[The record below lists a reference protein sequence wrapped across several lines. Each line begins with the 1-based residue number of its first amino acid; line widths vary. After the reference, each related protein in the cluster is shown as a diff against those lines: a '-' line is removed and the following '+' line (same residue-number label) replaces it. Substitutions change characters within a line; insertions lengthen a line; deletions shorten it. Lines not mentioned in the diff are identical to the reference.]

1 MSDNVAHAL
10 SGRYFLTVENE
21 RAGGGIIAMTLTYPL
36 VTVSSRLQVQKNNE
50 GANVYKGSID
60 ALVKIFNNEGIRGL
74 YSGLTSAIFGIAV
87 SNGVYYYF
95 YELTKAF
102 FEKSVTIKRDISTVE
117 SMIAGALAGCVTVLF
132 TNPIW
137 VVNTRMTTRKESL
150 DDNDTELKESL
161 DDTKLKGESKRLGT
175 LATILK
181 IIKDDGPSAFWAGV
195 MPAFILVA
203 NPIIQYTV
211 FEQLKA
217 RLQKAKKLG
226 NLDFFL
232 LGALSKLAATVVTYP
247 YIVIKSRMQLRQSHD
262 SKTRYDS
269 TLDGIRKIV
278 TNEGI
283 GGLYKGINSKLLQSV
298 LTAALDRLVLLLD
311 TGSTPA
317 VRLTAAQQLGEIQK
331 QHPSELYNLLSRVVV
346 HLRSKNWETRIAAGQ
361 AIEAIANN
369 LPQWDPAESAKSEH
383 ELVNSNKFA
392 LENKYSFDNF
402 DIANVLQGG
411 KLLLGSAGKEYDF
424 DLSELDPAVRLA
436 LQRKNLSERLGLGSQ
451 FMDVDLF
458 DESDIADAD
467 LSGLSARE
475 KNKLKRKAKKD
486 AKDKGKDKVRV
497 VDIGRRRPSVS
508 EVNTPIVTPATGS
521 ISPSGVKIEEALK
534 PEGYFNFTPQ
544 PCSDKIVVE
553 AKKESGLNVL
563 ESQSNGWPFEGVC
576 ELLCMDLFDPCWEVR
591 HGAGIGLREILKVH
605 GYGAG
610 RVGCENDE
618 RHYKWLED
626 VAIRLL
632 CVFSLDRFG
641 DFVSDQV
648 VAPVRETCS
657 QTLGALLRYMSPQG
671 VKKVHEILLRLI
683 YQTDF
688 SQNNFLSIWE
698 VRHAGMLGLKYA
710 VAVRRDLVELMLE
723 GTVGA
728 VVLGLKDADDDV
740 RAVAA
745 SILLPI
751 ADSFI
756 KLSAHNIPEVVTV
769 LWDCLKDLKDDL
781 TASTANVMDLLA
793 KLFSFPSVLDYM
805 RKAAASDPSHSLKT
819 LVPRLYPFFRHTITS
834 VRTAVLNTLLTF
846 LGMEGVDEWVDDQV
860 FRLVFQNMIVEE
872 KRDVL
877 DLSLQLWS
885 KLLNHTTSDDGN
897 NKITLYTASH
907 IRNWFSIIMTP
918 LGTPLPQ
925 RLFFIPD
932 GSMISP
938 TTPTT
943 SSASTHAGRR
953 PRGPKRTEES
963 NGNSSSISHNVDA
976 GMLQQDFALVSV
988 ESVVRGRVTA
998 SKGLGLLM
1006 SKCPQ
1011 EYLEA
1016 TFKDIILSFL
1026 SSALASNRQLS
1037 SVIIEE
1043 WARAAFGNIA
1053 PDHDILVASFPLASC
1068 LSSTLIS
1075 SLESEPPAYYVEL
1088 LPILRRIRGECQ
1100 ALLNSF
1106 VSDAKISLDL
1116 IPSLPTNVLG
1126 EPGNADNSY
1135 FCVETAVHIVSDTFD
1150 QLSANIHKNRK
1161 SIIEALDDRKRRVLS
1176 SIGFYESSKQK
1187 LDTNVYAAISGAIV
1201 ALRVLPPKLNPVIRS
1216 IMNSIKTEENCE
1228 LQERSAATLASL
1240 VALCSSDKNS
1250 GRVNPNDKIAKNL
1263 CAFLCQ
1269 DQTNTPVLQNNRNK
1283 EGILSLQKAKENNSD
1298 ANKEEELKAQKLV
1311 RRGAETALRQFASQ
1325 FGPNLFQVVPKLWNC
1340 IHSSLHAV
1348 FVKGNG
1354 EEKNE
1359 EEINSKLNATDA
1371 GQDVIDSLQVLQIL
1385 TPAVHE
1391 SLHSKI
1397 TELLPQIIKAVQ
1409 CKYSVI
1415 RYVAARCFATIANV
1429 VTIPSMQIIID
1440 QVIPF
1445 LGDSQSVIHRQGAA
1459 ELIYHVV
1466 QTMDAKILP
1475 YVIFMIVPVLGRM
1488 SDADESVRLVTTNCF
1503 AMLIKLVPLE
1513 AGIPNPPGLS
1523 PKLLQHR
1530 EDERRFLAQLLD
1542 SRKLDQYEIPVA
1554 INAELRKYQQ
1564 EGVNWLAFLSKY
1576 QLHGI
1581 LCDDMGLGKTLQSIC
1596 ILASDHYTRAMK
1608 YKKTKSPDCA
1618 HAPSLVVCPPTLT
1631 GHWYHEIL
1639 HYTNSLKPLSYIGG
1653 PKEREKLRPKILEHD
1668 VIIMSYD
1675 IVRNDIEELANI
1687 NWNYCILDEGHVIK
1701 NGRTK
1706 ITKAVKSVKANHRLI
1721 LSGTPIQNNVLELW
1735 SLFDFLMPGF
1745 LGTEKQ
1751 FNERF
1756 GKPILSSRDSKSS
1769 SKEQEAGALALEAL
1783 HKQVLPFLLRRLKE
1797 DVLNDLP
1804 PKIIQDY
1811 YCELSDLQKQLY
1823 EQFAKSQAK
1832 SNVESELDSEAEVV
1846 EEKETKKAT
1855 HIFQALQYLRKLCN
1869 HPLLV
1874 VNDKHPQ
1881 YNSVMERLKKNKSS
1895 LHDLQ
1900 NAPKLLALK
1909 QLLLDC
1915 GIGISPETENN
1926 SGVEGAVSQH
1936 RALIFCQL
1944 KTMLD
1949 IIETD
1954 LFKPLMP
1961 SVSYMRLDGSVDANK
1976 RHGIVQKFNQDP
1988 SYDVLLLTTHVGGL
2002 GLNLTGAD
2010 TVIFVEHDWNPM
2022 KDLQAM
2028 DRAHRIGQKK
2038 VVNVYRLITRGT
2050 LEEKIMGLQKFKLNI
2065 ANSIVNQ
2072 QNSGLQSMDTDQIL
2086 DLFNV
2091 TSHDTKSGTS
2101 VEKTSSAA
2109 ASSAS
2114 LTSGNAYSNVIGG
2127 GSKGKKASTKI
2138 VLENLENL
2146 WEDTQYEDLNL
2157 DNFIE
2162 SLNTGGG
2169 SKS

>member
-10 SGRYFLTVENE
+10 SG
-21 RAGGGIIAMTLTYPL
+21 AGGGIIAMTLTYPL
-36 VTVSSRLQVQKNNE
+36 VTVSSRLQVQKSYE
-50 GANVYKGSID
+50 GANAYQGSVD
-60 ALVKIFNNEGIRGL
+60 TFAKILKNEGIRGL
-74 YSGLTSAIFGIAV
+74 YSGMTSAIFGIAAT
-87 SNGVYYYF
+87 NGVYYYF

-117 SMIAGALAGCVTVLF
+117 SMIAGALAGCVTVIF

-137 VVNTRMTTRKESL
+137 VVNTRMTTRKQSFDDCDES
-150 DDNDTELKESL
+150 EEES
-161 DDTKLKGESKRLGT
+161 TIPKRLGT

-181 IIKDDGPSAFWAGV
+181 ILEKDGFSAFWAGV

-217 RLQKAKKLG
+217 RLQKTKKLG

-232 LGALSKLAATVVTYP
+232 LGALSKLVATVITYP
-247 YIVIKSRMQLRQSHD
+247 YMQSHD
-262 SKTRYDS
+262 SNTRYDS
-269 TLDGIRKIV
+269 TLDGIRKILYH
-278 TNEGI
+278 EGI
-283 GGLYKGINSKLLQSV
+283 KGLYKGVNSKLIQSV
-298 LTAALDRLVLLLD
+298 LTAAFLLDRLVLLLD

-331 QHPSELYNLLSRVVV
+331 QHPGELYNLLSRVVV

-369 LPQWDPAESAKSEH
+369 LPQWDPPEPARTEFEP
-383 ELVNSNKFA
+383 VNSNKFA

-424 DLSELDPAVRLA
+424 DLSDLDPAERLA

-458 DESDIADAD
+458 DETDIAGSSDAD

-475 KNKLKRKAKKD
+475 INKLKRKAKKD

-497 VDIGRRRPSVS
+497 VAIDRRRPSIQ
-508 EVNTPIVTPATGS
+508 ETNIPIATPAAES
-521 ISPSGVKIEEALK
+521 ISPSGVKIEDAIK

-553 AKKESGLNVL
+553 AKKKSGLNVL
-563 ESQSNGWPFEGVC
+563 EAQSNGWPFEGVC
-576 ELLCMDLFDPCWEVR
+576 ELLCMDLFDSCWEIR

-605 GYGAG
+605 GHGAG
-610 RVGCENDE
+610 RVVGLNKNENDE

-626 VAIRLL
+626 AAIRLL

-671 VKKVHEILLRLI
+671 VKNVHEILLRLI
-683 YQTDF
+683 YQSDF
-688 SQNNFLSIWE
+688 SQNISSIWE

-710 VAVRRDLVELMLE
+710 VAVRKDLVEMILE

-756 KLSAHNIPEVVTV
+756 KLSSHNIPEVVTV

-793 KLFSFPSVLDYM
+793 RLFSFPSVLDYM
-805 RKAAASDPSHSLKT
+805 KNAAVSDPSHSLKT
-819 LVPRLYPFFRHTITS
+819 LIPRLYPFFRHTITS

-872 KRDVL
+872 KKDVL

-885 KLLNHTTSDDGN
+885 KLVNHATPNDESS
-897 NKITLYTASH
+897 KITLHTAPH

-932 GSMISP
+932 GSTVSP
-938 TTPTT
+938 TTPTA
-943 SSASTHAGRR
+943 ASVSTQAGRR
-953 PRGPKRTEES
+953 SRGPKRIEES
-963 NGNSSSISHNVDA
+963 NGNSSSIGHNVDT

-998 SKGLGLLM
+998 SKGLGLLI
-1006 SKCPQ
+1006 SKWPQ

-1026 SSALASNRQLS
+1026 SSVLASNRQLS

-1053 PDHDILVASFPLASC
+1053 SEHDVSIAASPLSSC
-1068 LSSTLIS
+1068 LTSTLIS
-1075 SLESEPPAYYVEL
+1075 ILESEPPVFYAEL
-1088 LPILRRIRGECQ
+1088 LPIIRRIRGECQ

-1106 VSDAKISLDL
+1106 VSEANISLDL
-1116 IPSLPTNVLG
+1116 IPALPTNVLG
-1126 EPGNADNSY
+1126 EPGNADNSC
-1135 FCVETAVHIVSDTFD
+1135 FCVETAGHIASDIFD
-1150 QLSANIHKNRK
+1150 QLSANIHKSRK
-1161 SIIEALDDRKRRVLS
+1161 SIIETLDDRKCRVLS

-1187 LDTNVYAAISGAIV
+1187 LDTNVYAAISGAVV

-1216 IMNSIKTEENCE
+1216 IMNSIKTEENSE

-1269 DQTNTPVLQNNRNK
+1269 DQSTTPVLQNNRSK
-1283 EGILSLQKAKENNSD
+1283 EGILSLQKAKENNLD
-1298 ANKEEELKAQKLV
+1298 TNKEEDSKTQKLV
-1311 RRGAETALRQFASQ
+1311 RRGAETALRQFATQ
-1325 FGPNLFQVVPKLWNC
+1325 FGPDLFQVVPKLWNC
-1340 IHSSLHAV
+1340 IHSSLYSV

-1354 EEKNE
+1354 EEKSE
-1359 EEINSKLNATDA
+1359 EEINSRLNSNES

-1385 TPAVHE
+1385 TPVVHE
-1391 SLHSKI
+1391 SLYSKI
-1397 TELLPQIIKAVQ
+1397 TELLPQIVKAVQ

-1429 VTIPSMQIIID
+1429 ITIPSMQIVID
-1440 QVIPF
+1440 QVIPL

-1542 SRKLDQYEIPVA
+1542 SRKLDPYEIPVA

-1564 EGVNWLAFLSKY
+1564 EGINWLAFLSKY

-1596 ILASDHYTRAMK
+1596 ILSGDHYTRAMK
-1608 YKKTKSPDCA
+1608 YKKAKSPDCA

-1639 HYTNSLKPLSYIGG
+1639 HYTDSLKPLSYIGG

-1675 IVRNDIEELANI
+1675 IVRNDIEELSNI

-1832 SNVESELDSEAEVV
+1832 NNVEAELESESEVV
-1846 EEKETKKAT
+1846 EEKEPKKTT

-1881 YNSVMERLKKNKSS
+1881 YNSVMERLKKKQSS

-1926 SGVEGAVSQH
+1926 PVVEGAVSQH

-1954 LFKPLMP
+1954 LFRPFMP

-2101 VEKTSSAA
+2101 VEKASNATTSSA
-2109 ASSAS
+2109 SS
-2114 LTSGNAYSNVIGG
+2114 TGGGAYSVMGG
-2127 GSKGKKASTKI
+2127 GSKGKKVSTKN